1 MTTIKLKNIDLFKIV
16 FYLTRL
22 MIFQFFSKSEF
33 IHSIFPF
40 NGCSKKDSKTPAK
53 CIQQLN
59 VSMSNGFAEYIV

>member
-1 MTTIKLKNIDLFKIV
+1 MTTIKLKNIDLFKIF

-22 MIFQFFSKSEF
+22 LIFQLINSEF
-33 IHSIFPF
+33 NRSIFPF
-40 NGCSKKDSKTPAK
+40 NGCFKKDSKTPAK